1 MPKTLLAVDDSATMR
16 KVLEIT
22 FSGED
27 FNVVTASSKDS
38 ALAQLGTEP
47 QVVVVD
53 TVLGSEDGYAVAKE
67 IRQRDSKAVIILL
80 ASRYAPY
87 DPAKGKDAGA
97 DDFID
102 KPFDTQQAIDKVKRA
117 IVTRESAPA
126 GAAATPATPAPP
138 PAATPKPATPPVAS
152 AVPRAPASP
161 VLPITAKPT
170 QGSMGQR
177 SGTLVFGQPV
187 QVGQA
192 PVLTGL
198 PTSPAALAATPAPAP
213 AAAAPPPAAAP
224 AAAAPAAPAAAHSPA
239 PAAASAGA
247 GGAGAASGAVNGHF
261 TARLGELGLTAE
273 QVQAVVALSREVV
286 EKVVWEVVPQL
297 AESMIKEEIARL
309 TREG

>member
-1 MPKTLLAVDDSATMR
+1 VPKTLLAVDDSATMR

-27 FNVVTASSKDS
+27 FNVVTASNKDT
-38 ALAQLGTEP
+38 ALGQLGSGP
-47 QVVVVD
+47 DVVVVD

-67 IRQRDSKAVIILL
+67 IRARDSKAVIILM

-87 DPAKGKDAGA
+87 DQAKGKDAGA
-97 DDFID
+97 DDFMD

-117 IVTRESAPA
+117 MVTRETSPSSPA
-126 GAAATPATPAPP
+126 VGTPAPAA
-138 PAATPKPATPPVAS
+138 AATPKPAAQP
-152 AVPRAPASP
+152 PRAPGSAP
-161 VLPITAKPT
+161 GAVLPINAKPT

-187 QVGQA
+187 QPAQP
-192 PVLTGL
+192 PVVTGM
-198 PTSPAALAATPAPAP
+198 PPAASAPPAPPAPPAQPAHPVFTTPLATPQVTPPQITPTAATPA
-213 AAAAPPPAAAP
+213 PAAAP
-224 AAAAPAAPAAAHSPA
+224 AAAAAAAT
-239 PAAASAGA
+239 
-247 GGAGAASGAVNGHF
+247 NGHF
-261 TARLGELGLTAE
+261 STRLGELGLTAE

>member
-27 FNVVTASSKDS
+27 FNVVTASSKDT
-38 ALAQLGTEP
+38 ALGQLGQHP
-47 QVVVVD
+47 DVVVVD

-67 IRQRDSKAVIILL
+67 IRQRDGKTVIILM

-87 DPAKGKDAGA
+87 DQAKGKEAGA
-97 DDFID
+97 DDFVD

-117 IVTRESAPA
+117 MVTRESAPSS
-126 GAAATPATPAPP
+126 PAVGTPAP
-138 PAATPKPATPPVAS
+138 AAAVTPKPAASPAAQAPRPPGS
-152 AVPRAPASP
+152 APAA

-187 QVGQA
+187 QLQQP
-192 PVLTGL
+192 PVVTGI
-198 PTSPAALAATPAPAP
+198 PAAAP
-213 AAAAPPPAAAP
+213 AAPSPPAPPAAPVFTTPAAQAP
-224 AAAAPAAPAAAHSPA
+224 AAAAPAHAPAHAPAPAASA
-239 PAAASAGA
+239 AAASAGA
-247 GGAGAASGAVNGHF
+247 ATNGHF
-261 TARLGELGLTAE
+261 STRLGELGLTAE